1 MYESDFLNSILE
13 AIYKSEEF
21 DSEGEKLIAVRTLM
35 LLINQFSLDEY
46 SASHSFTEDEYKI
59 YYKDILKEYNPRLN
73 KKVKKQF
80 KNKRKQK

>member
-1 MYESDFLNSILE
+1 MYESEFLNLILE
-13 AIYKSEEF
+13 TIYKSDEF
-21 DSEGEKLIAVRTLM
+21 DNEGEKLIAVRTLM
-35 LLINQFSLDEY
+35 LLVNQFSLDEY
-46 SASHSFTEDEYKI
+46 SANHSFTEDEYKI